1 MRGVLEED
9 PNIIALNL
17 CCCNCGG
24 ISSNFRGELYMNRTI
39 RQWLC
44 ALACAILAFCPT
56 VGHATAPQRILTV
69 DPNAPPSPTT
79 FSKIQEAIDVFQG
92 SNALYTQIN
101 IAPGTYVENIQLEQT
116 SAAANYQ
123 TRNYSLGEVV
133 ATADLGRGLQINGD
147 MRPVFPQYQN
157 GYRHA
162 ANSSKTQ
169 LYSLET
175 SVPGV
180 GPFPVLVS
188 NSFGTQPAVD
198 TGPYPAEVTTPLRP
212 SSDCPLTND
221 LTGNFAVMER
231 GLAPGCSGSAGFAF
245 KTKQA
250 QDAGALAVIIIDNS
264 PTGIISMGGSDPT
277 ITIPAFSM
285 GSVLGAQLL
294 TAIAN
299 NPGMTI
305 TVKPPLTF
313 YNPSIGTNYAMV
325 TLSHPGGD
333 YSKIQVTMSS
343 PPAVDPNLARGTT
356 PVLEQPVFEDPRLD
370 FHPGDKIILSESD
383 IFGSGG
389 RTVFEIASLNGNVI
403 TLTEAVDPSDV
414 DITKP
419 GSSLSFLPNVLI
431 VPAVGRKPIFS
442 AQSVGFS
449 ATGLWF
455 DTGPLVAFGQT
466 TYAFTLGGSQAS
478 LANIIVTDT
487 LNRSANGAAFAFF
500 SESSVSITDGWRAS
514 GQNRRLSS
522 IGWASGFLIENM
534 SRFGGGIVFATNAKN
549 NYLFRVS
556 QNSYASVDN
565 LILMGNYG
573 LYQSGSNGL
582 VVDGDSYLGSASQLT
597 VTDVFGSGII
607 VDDATVSCDSF
618 SLERCYKPSA
628 GTIASNAMQ
637 LLGNSQFTVYAANL
651 YADNGEPT
659 QSINTTSVVKDCYDV
674 DPNADITSGT
684 LPNVGIYVTD
694 QAKFLTRKDLYFSGN
709 DINYLT
715 AIDGQF
721 ITPGWSETPGS
732 TLPVYTS
739 GKLNSVYQLQELKGN
754 RIHLTL
760 DPAEEFLYQGL
771 YISDNTVGKT
781 FTIFSDSPTKH
792 CITLT
797 NGSFVGTNKKSLRFH
812 PYKGAY
818 VTLKILSPTEVLVLE
833 SRGVSFHQPKHCAAH
848 CKNGA
853 QDEVQNKKAKV

>member
-1 MRGVLEED
+1 MKQNV
-9 PNIIALNL
+9 
-17 CCCNCGG
+17 
-24 ISSNFRGELYMNRTI
+24 

-44 ALACAILAFCPT
+44 ALALAFLSMSPA

-116 SAAANYQ
+116 SASSNYE
-123 TRNYSLGEVV
+123 TRSYDLAEIV
-133 ATADLGRGLQINGD
+133 ATSSTGRGLQINGD

-162 ANSSKTQ
+162 ANSSRTQ

-188 NSFGTQPAVD
+188 NAFGTQPTVD

-212 SSDCPLTND
+212 SSDCPITNN

-231 GLAPGCSGSAGFAF
+231 GLGVGCLGSAGFAF

-250 QDAGALAVIIIDNS
+250 QNAGALAVIIIDNS
-264 PTGIISMGGSDPT
+264 PTGIVSMGGSDPT

-325 TLSHPGGD
+325 ELSHPGGD

-383 IFGSGG
+383 IFGSAG
-389 RTVFEIASLNGNVI
+389 RAVFEIASLNGNVI

-419 GSSLSFLPNVLI
+419 GSSLTFLPNVLI
-431 VPAVGRKPIFS
+431 IPAEGRKPIFS

-455 DTGPLVAFGQT
+455 DTSPLLGFGQT
-466 TYAFTLGGSQAS
+466 SYAIGIGGSHAD

-487 LNRSANGAAFAFF
+487 LDRSANGAAFVLF

-522 IGWASGFLIENM
+522 IGWASGFLVENM
-534 SRFGGGIVFATNAKN
+534 SRLSGANVFATNATN
-549 NYLFRVS
+549 NYLFRLI
-556 QNSYASVDN
+556 QNSNASIDN
-565 LILMGNYG
+565 LILMGNPG
-573 LYQSGSNGL
+573 LFQPDTNGL
-582 VVDGDSYLGSASQLT
+582 SLESDSYLGSGVLLT
-597 VTDVFGSGII
+597 VADVFGSGIF
-607 VDDATVSCDSF
+607 VNDAAVSCDSF
-618 SLERCYKPSA
+618 TLERCYKPA
-628 GTIASNAMQ
+628 GGTIAANAMQ
-637 LLGNSQFTVYAANL
+637 LNGNSTFTVNADNL
-651 YADNGEPT
+651 YADNGEPV
-659 QSINTTSVVKDCYDV
+659 QSINTTSVIKDCYDV

-694 QAKFLTRKDLYFSGN
+694 QSKFLTRKDLYFSGN
-709 DINYLT
+709 DVNYLT

-732 TLPVYTS
+732 TLPVYTN
-739 GKLNSVYQLQELKGN
+739 GKLNSVYGLQELKGN
-754 RIHLTL
+754 KIHLTL

-797 NGSFVGTNKKSLRFH
+797 SGSFVGTSKKSLKFK
-812 PYKGAY
+812 PYKGAF
-818 VTLKILSPTEVLVLE
+818 VTLKVLSPTQVLVLE
-833 SRGVSFHQPKHCAAH
+833 SRGVAFHQPKHCAEY
-848 CKNGA
+848 CQNGLPA
-853 QDEVQNKKAKV
+853 QKAKS

>member
-1 MRGVLEED
+1 MKR
-9 PNIIALNL
+9 NI
-17 CCCNCGG
+17 
-24 ISSNFRGELYMNRTI
+24 
-39 RQWLC
+39 QKWLC
-44 ALACAILAFCPT
+44 AFALAFLALSPS

-69 DPNAPPSPTT
+69 DPNAAPSPTT

-101 IAPGTYVENIQLEQT
+101 IAPGTYLENIQLEQT
-116 SAAANYQ
+116 SASSNLEI
-123 TRNYSLGEVV
+123 RNYNLGELV
-133 ATADLGRGLQINGD
+133 ATAELVRGLQINGD

-175 SVPGV
+175 NVPGV

-188 NSFGTQPAVD
+188 NAFGTQPAVD
-198 TGPYPAEVTTPLRP
+198 TGPYPAEVTIPLRP
-212 SSDCPLTND
+212 SSDCPITNN

-231 GLAPGCSGSAGFAF
+231 GLGVGCSGSAGFAF

-250 QDAGALAVIIIDNS
+250 QNAGASAVIIIDNS
-264 PTGIISMGGSDPT
+264 PTGIVSMGGSDPT

-285 GSVLGAQLL
+285 GSVLGAQLR

-383 IFGSGG
+383 IFGSAG
-389 RTVFEIASLNGNVI
+389 RKVYEIKSLSGNVI
-403 TLTEAVDPSDV
+403 TLTTAVNPATV

-419 GSSLSFLPNVLI
+419 GSSLTFLPNVLI
-431 VPAVGRKPIFS
+431 IPAQGGKPVFR
-442 AQSVGFS
+442 AQSIGFS
-449 ATGLWF
+449 ATGLWV
-455 DTGPLVAFGQT
+455 DTNPTIPFGQT
-466 TYAFTLGGSQAS
+466 SSAIFMGGSQAQ

-487 LNRSANGAAFAFF
+487 NKRSANGPAFVFF
-500 SESSVSITDGWRAS
+500 NESSISIVDGWRDS

-522 IGWASGFLIENM
+522 IGWASGFRIEDM
-534 SRFGGGIVFATNAKN
+534 SKLQGGIVFATNATN
-549 NYLFRVS
+549 NFLFRLIE
-556 QNSYASVDN
+556 NSYASVDN
-565 LILMGNYG
+565 LILMGNPG
-573 LYQSGSNGL
+573 LFQPESNGL
-582 VVDGDSYLGSASQLT
+582 YVGADSYLGSGPQLT
-597 VTDVFGSGII
+597 VTDVFGSGIF
-607 VDDATVSCDSF
+607 VGDATVSCDSF
-618 SLERCYKPSA
+618 TLERCYKPA
-628 GTIASNAMQ
+628 GGTIAANAMQ
-637 LLGNSQFTVYAANL
+637 LSGNSQFTVNADNL

-674 DPNADITSGT
+674 DPDADFTSGT
-684 LPNVGIYVTD
+684 LPNVGIFVND
-694 QAKFLTRKDLYFSGN
+694 QAKFMSRKDLYFHGN

-721 ITPGWSETPGS
+721 ITPGWSQTPGS

-754 RIHLTL
+754 NVHLTL

-781 FTIFSDSPTKH
+781 FTIFSGSPTKH
-792 CITLT
+792 CIKLT
-797 NGSFVGTNKKSLRFH
+797 SGSFVGTHKKALRFEPH
-812 PYKGAY
+812 TGAY
-818 VTLKILSPTEVLVLE
+818 VTLKILSSKEVLVLE
-833 SRGVSFHQPKHCAAH
+833 SRGVHFYEAKNCAVPQHNKVQPTK
-848 CKNGA
+848 
-853 QDEVQNKKAKV
+853 QNNRVKM

>member
-1 MRGVLEED
+1 MTR
-9 PNIIALNL
+9 N
-17 CCCNCGG
+17 
-24 ISSNFRGELYMNRTI
+24 I

-44 ALACAILAFCPT
+44 AFALAFLALNPT

-116 SAAANYQ
+116 SASSNYEN
-123 TRNYSLGEVV
+123 RNYNLAEVV
-133 ATADLGRGLQINGD
+133 PTSDNGRGLQINGD

-188 NSFGTQPAVD
+188 NAFGTQPAVD

-212 SSDCPLTND
+212 SSDCPITNN
-221 LTGNFAVMER
+221 LTGDFAIMER
-231 GLAPGCSGSAGFAF
+231 GLGVGCSGSAGFAF

-250 QDAGALAVIIIDNS
+250 QNAGALAVIIIDNS
-264 PTGIISMGGSDPT
+264 PTGIVSMGGSDPT

-285 GSVLGAQLL
+285 GSATGAQLR

-305 TVKPPLTF
+305 TVKPPLSF

-383 IFGSGG
+383 VFGSGG
-389 RTVFEIASLNGNVI
+389 RTVFEIASLNGNTI
-403 TLTEAVDPSDV
+403 TLTDAVDPSDV

-455 DTGPLVAFGQT
+455 DTSPAVPFGQT
-466 TYAFTLGGSQAS
+466 SYAFAMAGCHAS

-487 LNRSANGAAFAFF
+487 FNRSANGAAFAFF
-500 SESSVSITDGWRAS
+500 SESSVAITDGWRAS

-534 SRFGGGIVFATNAKN
+534 SRLGGGIVFATNATN
-549 NYLFRVS
+549 NYLFQLI
-556 QNSYASVDN
+556 QNSYANIDN
-565 LILMGNYG
+565 LILMGNPG
-573 LYQSGSNGL
+573 LFQPDSEGL
-582 VVDGDSYLGSASQLT
+582 LVSGDSYLGCSTLLT
-597 VTDVFGSGII
+597 VTDIFGSGIF
-607 VDDATVSCDSF
+607 VDDAKVSCDSF
-618 SLERCYKPSA
+618 TLERCYKPA
-628 GTIASNAMQ
+628 GGTIAANAMQ
-637 LLGNSQFTVYAANL
+637 LNGNSQFTVNADNL

-674 DPNADITSGT
+674 DPDAEVTSGT
-684 LPNVGIYVTD
+684 LPNVGIFVND

-721 ITPGWSETPGS
+721 ITPGWSQTPGS

-754 RIHLTL
+754 NVHLTL

-797 NGSFVGTNKKSLRFH
+797 SGSFVGTTKKSIKFK
-812 PYKGAY
+812 PYKGAF

-833 SRGVSFHQPKHCAAH
+833 SRGVAFHQPKHCAPH
-848 CKNGA
+848 CKNGV
-853 QDEVQNKKAKV
+853 QVEKQNKKAKA